1 MRKLALIT
9 GASAGIGHAFAEHYA
24 AQGFDVALVA
34 RRGDRLAEISAD
46 LKSRF
51 NIETLIVVSDLS
63 APDAPERILE
73 EVSGAG
79 RHVDVLINNAGFGLP
94 GVFAETRWED
104 QRNFIQLMFTA
115 PLELCHRLL
124 PGMIERRYGR
134 IINVASLVSFLPGGV
149 GHTLYGPVK
158 SGLMRFSE
166 SLNAETEGT
175 GVHVTALCPGLTF
188 SEFHDVN
195 GQRARVSKTP
205 GIMWQTA
212 DRVVE
217 LGVRAVENNRAV
229 IVTGF
234 VNKCLAVLGQVLPG
248 GIARSLMKAQSA
260 DNKGEGDA

>member
-9 GASAGIGHAFAEHYA
+9 GASAGIGRAFAEHYA
-24 AQGFDVALVA
+24 AQGCDLALVA
-34 RRGDRLAEISAD
+34 RREERLNVLAD
-46 LKSRF
+46 ELTSRF
-51 NIETLIVVSDLS
+51 RIEILIIACDLSDPAAPQRIVDDLS
-63 APDAPERILE
+63 A
-73 EVSGAG
+73 AG
-79 RHVDVLINNAGFGLP
+79 RNVDILINNAGFGLP
-94 GVFAETRWED
+94 GIFSETRWED
-104 QRNFIQLMFTA
+104 QRDFIQLMFTA

-124 PGMIERRYGR
+124 PGMIERGYGR

-166 SLNAETEGT
+166 SLNAETEGS
-175 GVHVTALCPGLTF
+175 GVHVTALCPGLTL

-195 GQRARVSKTP
+195 GQRDRVSKTP
-205 GIMWQTA
+205 DFMWQTA

-260 DNKGEGDA
+260 EVQK